1 MSLPGCEIDRGG
13 CLFSFVFPPSVCLA
27 CIGEDAAGGMG
38 VRLRG
43 FSGTLASGTRDEK
56 RDGGSLAEAFRE
68 GLSEGCKVYR
78 KRAKSLPCRAEDDAT
93 TKYPGYKDGEKGV
106 VLSAWC

>member
-1 MSLPGCEIDRGG
+1 
-13 CLFSFVFPPSVCLA
+13 
-27 CIGEDAAGGMG
+27 MG

-78 KRAKSLPCRAEDDAT
+78 KRAKSLPCRADDNAT
-93 TKYPGYKDGEKGV
+93 TKYPGYKYSEKRRGTV
-106 VLSAWC
+106 CLVLRANLMVF